1 MKIDERSAEFPLE
14 PPLDFLQHLWQLN
27 HALERTSLQ
36 MERTLGVT
44 AQQRLFVRCIG
55 KYPGMT
61 ASQLATVVHL
71 DRGTVSV
78 GLRRLAKKGLLTRRR
93 DPRDHRRVALG
104 LTSKGRALDRPDP
117 STVEFA
123 VKQVMT
129 KVSSS
134 DMKRVK
140 AVLSSLAGALA
151 KKLEPRGKGP
161 DR

>member
-1 MKIDERSAEFPLE
+1 MKSDERFVESPLE
-14 PPLDFLQHLWQLN
+14 PPLDFLQHLWRLN
-27 HALERTSLQ
+27 HALERASLR

-61 ASQLATVVHL
+61 ASQLATVLHL

-104 LTSKGRALDRPDP
+104 LTSKGRALDRPHP

-129 KVSSS
+129 RVSSS
-134 DMKRVK
+134 DTKRVK
-140 AVLSSLAGALA
+140 AVLSSLAGALSEI
-151 KKLEPRGKGP
+151 LEPGGKRR